1 MPFGRSSTVYTS
13 DQPPRSGSSSRT
25 KKSTRSPR
33 RTLKAKGM
41 SKPPRPDRHPPGAG
55 HGEALRLS
63 HPGEEGDRQCCPAQR
78 HRPPRRRRS
87 HRQQGKAAHGEPV
100 IGQPEAPSTIG
111 RVSLHGLL
119 QSLGPQGRGRDE
131 SVERDAGQQ
140 TTDARRAGGAPLVP
154 AAVREQEGHLATE
167 LRAEGRRIGPQQVR
181 IRPHGQ
187 AQRRRRSLPHDRP
200 PEGRS
205 CSRFLPCRTR
215 VDNRSNSAAS
225 TREPKWLRR

>member
-1 MPFGRSSTVYTS
+1 M
-13 DQPPRSGSSSRT
+13 
-25 KKSTRSPR
+25 
-33 RTLKAKGM
+33 
-41 SKPPRPDRHPPGAG
+41 
-55 HGEALRLS
+55 
-63 HPGEEGDRQCCPAQR
+63 
-78 HRPPRRRRS
+78 
-87 HRQQGKAAHGEPV
+87 

-111 RVSLHGLL
+111 RMSLHGLL

-131 SVERDAGQQ
+131 SVERGAGQQ
-140 TTDARRAGGAPLVP
+140 KTDARRAGGAPLVP

-205 CSRFLPCRTR
+205 VQPFSPVPDEGGQPVQLGLEHPRAEVAQAVEAAARLLTPRIAARPYFLDEASGKKPLQGRVERPRPQPPPPLRALGHRPHDRVPVGLAVRQRDEDLELGVRQGQERPGSAWAIHCRCI
-215 VDNRSNSAAS
+215 D
-225 TREPKWLRR
+225 